1 LPRRDNPTQLLD
13 QMFMDIAH
21 TRRIAPKRLDN
32 LRLAGSP
39 LQGTDYD
46 RAGGKGGISD
56 PTPTAA
62 EQLEQWHRHYDDAI
76 QAIIVAAAAVAHARR
91 VLDKAPSEIDTA
103 KIAEQQRCSGGNM
116 GMDGGGDPP
125 PVGWAKPECHGIY
138 EKSTGH
144 NQGLCGACIKRR
156 NRWEQDQQALAS

>member
-62 EQLEQWHRHYDDAI
+62 EQLEPWHRQLFDTE
-76 QAIIVAAAAVAHARR
+76 QALILAAAAVAHARR
-91 VLDKAPSEIDTA
+91 MMDRAPSEVDVA
-103 KIAEQQRCSGGNM
+103 KIAQQNRCTGGAPYE
-116 GMDGGGDPP
+116 GAEEWGEDPADP
-125 PVGWAKPECHGIY
+125 CKEIAERMH
-138 EKSTGH
+138 GH
-144 NQGLCGACIKRR
+144 NAGLCAKHVTYR
-156 NRWEQDQQALAS
+156 NRWERNQRGLAS